1 MLVAESA
8 GAIAVL
14 SSIERKKAG
23 LAGGV
28 ELHMLN
34 HLTFLLAETDPSAHV
49 WNHLFW
55 KSESGDWLWSSNQGN
70 LVLSAIILIF
80 GMGWVAKH
88 VSTGDEKSQG
98 AAAFVTKNRFA
109 HMIEVICVYLRE
121 EVARPLLHD
130 RTDKLMPFLWTL
142 FFLSSSSTTCSG
154 WSRSSMW
161 YHLLKPDWAEKHISP
176 FGNTATQNVWVN
188 GVLAVFAAVVFNGAA
203 AIVRLGVGGYFK
215 HMTGGA
221 PILAAYYFVLELLGQ
236 IFIKPVALTVRLF
249 ANMTAG
255 HILLATLI
263 GFVGAVWKR
272 GFGHQG
278 VRDAHRLRRCV
289 RDHHPRAPSS
299 PSSRLSSSC
308 SSPRC
313 SSPSWIITT
322 TMVTS
327 TGTTMGTATSTPT
340 QRRE

>member
-1 MLVAESA
+1 
-8 GAIAVL
+8 
-14 SSIERKKAG
+14 
-23 LAGGV
+23 
-28 ELHMLN
+28 MLN

-55 KSESGDWLWSSNQGN
+55 KSESGYWLWSSNQGN

-130 RTDKLMPFLWTL
+130 RTDRLMPFLWTL
-142 FFLSSSSTTCSG
+142 FFFILVNNLLG
-154 WSRSSMW
+154 LVPIMDVI
-161 YHLLKPDWAEKHISP
+161 HLLKPDWAEDHITP
-176 FGNTATQNVWVN
+176 VGGTATQNVWVN

-203 AIVRLGVGGYFK
+203 IARLGVGGYFK

-221 PILAAYYFVLELLGQ
+221 PILVAPMIFVLELLGQ

-263 GFVGAVWKR
+263 GFVGAVWNL
-272 GFGHQG
+272 GFLIKAPVTLIAFGGAFAITILELFVAFLQAFIFMFLTA
-278 VRDAHRLRRCV
+278 VFISLM
-289 RDHHPRAPSS
+289 DHHDDHGHEHGHDHGHGHEHAH
-299 PSSRLSSSC
+299 
-308 SSPRC
+308 
-313 SSPSWIITT
+313 
-322 TMVTS
+322 
-327 TGTTMGTATSTPT
+327 AAA
-340 QRRE
+340 

>member
-1 MLVAESA
+1 
-8 GAIAVL
+8 
-14 SSIERKKAG
+14 
-23 LAGGV
+23 
-28 ELHMLN
+28 MLN

-55 KSESGDWLWSSNQGN
+55 KSESGYWLWSGNQGN

-88 VSTGDEKSQG
+88 VSTGDEKTQG

-109 HMIEVICVYLRE
+109 HMVEVICVYLRE

-142 FFLSSSSTTCSG
+142 FFFILVNNLLG
-154 WSRSSMW
+154 LVPIIDVI
-161 YHLLKPDWAEKHISP
+161 HLLKPDWAEKHISP

-203 AIVRLGVGGYFK
+203 IVRLGVGGYFK

-221 PILAAYYFVLELLGQ
+221 PILVAPMIFVLELLGQ

-263 GFVGAVWKR
+263 GFVGAVWKL
-272 GFGHQG
+272 GFAIKMSVTLIAFGGAFAITILELFVAFLQAFIFMFLTA
-278 VRDAHRLRRCV
+278 VFISLM
-289 RDHHPRAPSS
+289 DHHDDHGHEHGHDHGHGHEHAH
-299 PSSRLSSSC
+299 
-308 SSPRC
+308 
-313 SSPSWIITT
+313 
-322 TMVTS
+322 
-327 TGTTMGTATSTPT
+327 AAA
-340 QRRE
+340 